1 MPTDHLSK
9 SENKCRVVRSL
20 WLQEH
25 QSTDAGPFLHCIL
38 SPTWGSVGTST
49 AASVL
54 PPPSP
59 NLDPLRKTAKSPG
72 SSHKAPEGTYR
83 VIKLQFLEQPCDF
96 SSSLPQPT
104 SAGLERALLKLNLVL
119 YFLIRLDLA
128 YCVCGK
134 PHHRGS
140 FICVIVCTWQLTRLY
155 SSVRDGSLVTS

>member
-1 MPTDHLSK
+1 MPCCKVSLASTTPELRCRVLPALPSMPTL
-9 SENKCRVVRSL
+9 
-20 WLQEH
+20 
-25 QSTDAGPFLHCIL
+25 
-38 SPTWGSVGTST
+38 GSVGTST
-49 AASVL
+49 SAPKSRLL

-59 NLDPLRKTAKSPG
+59 NLNFFRKTSKSP
-72 SSHKAPEGTYR
+72 SFPPEAPDCTYR
-83 VIKLQFLEQPCDF
+83 VFKLQFLGQPCDF

-128 YCVCGK
+128 YCVCGE
-134 PHHRGS
+134 PHYRGT